1 MCDSLASDSLAS
13 ADDTGVVDAISGFAR
28 AENKAAAARLAAIA
42 ELMDRRLFNN
52 DDGDGEDERDRWA
65 CDGWDSVAAEVAAA
79 LSLTHRRASTQMH
92 LAHALRTRITK
103 TAAKLANGDLSL
115 RTATTI
121 AWRTKLVDD
130 PTILATIDA
139 ELADKATRFGS
150 LSDKALDNAIDA
162 VLAEHDPDA
171 VIEHRDADRNRDVQ
185 FGKRDDTTGTT
196 SLYGSLTNVDA
207 ALFDRRLRAMATSVC
222 ANDPRT
228 TGQRR
233 SDAVALLIT
242 GADRLP
248 CRCGNTECP
257 ATTAPDTRA
266 GHIVI
271 HVVADH
277 TAVQQAQQAN
287 TATKAEAQARRT
299 AKTTHKLEEAAT
311 TEGIGQPAEPT
322 DDEGNTG
329 NTGDT
334 GDKRDT
340 GDKAPAIPHD
350 GPTTT
355 PDKSAEAEPAEP
367 DNPKESPPQPNSG
380 KRTAALQGGGVIPA
394 PLLAELL
401 DTGAT
406 AKPLR
411 TPAAAPEPRYRP
423 SAALATWVRARDQ
436 TCRFPGCHTPAERC
450 DLDHTIPDSQGGP
463 THPSNLACLCR
474 KHHLLK
480 TFWTEW
486 SETQHPDGTIVWTT
500 PAGKN
505 YTTHPGSKI
514 AFPNWNTT
522 TATLPAPIRPT
533 RPAKATNPDR
543 GLQMPRRQRTRK
555 ADQAQRIKTER
566 GNNVQARQ
574 RYSPPAEHAEQDP
587 HTREGPAG
595 ATDPPPF

>member
-1 MCDSLASDSLAS
+1 MASDSLAS

-52 DDGDGEDERDRWA
+52 NGDGEEDERDLWV

-139 ELADKATRFGS
+139 ELADKATRFGT

-222 ANDPRT
+222 PDDPRT

-277 TAVQQAQQAN
+277 TAVEQAQAAN
-287 TATKAEAQARRT
+287 AAAKAEAQARRT
-299 AKTTHKLEEAAT
+299 AKTKATQKLEDGDRTKEVAQP
-311 TEGIGQPAEPT
+311 GQHAG
-322 DDEGNTG
+322 DV
-329 NTGDT
+329 GDT
-334 GDKRDT
+334 GDAADTADTADT
-340 GDKAPAIPHD
+340 GDAGDTGATAPE
-350 GPTTT
+350 T
-355 PDKSAEAEPAEP
+355 PRAALSSPSVDSAESAEAEATEP
-367 DNPKESPPQPNSG
+367 DIPKESPPQPNTR

-406 AKPLR
+406 TTPLR
-411 TPAAAPEPRYRP
+411 SPAAAPEPRYRP

-436 TCRFPGCHTPAERC
+436 TCRFPGCHTPAERA
-450 DLDHTIPDSQGGP
+450 DLDHTIPDSQSGP

-500 PAGKN
+500 PAGKT

-533 RPAKATNPDR
+533 RPTKATNPDR

-566 GNNVQARQ
+566 GGR
-574 RYSPPAEHAEQDP
+574 DP
-587 HTREGPAG
+587 
-595 ATDPPPF
+595 

>member
-1 MCDSLASDSLAS
+1 MCELLADPEELAS
-13 ADDTGVVDAISGFAR
+13 ADDARVVDAISGFAR
-28 AENKAAAARLAAIA
+28 AENSAAASRLAAIA
-42 ELMDRRLFNN
+42 ELMDRRLFNI
-52 DDGDGEDERDRWA
+52 DDERELWA

-79 LSLTHRRASTQMH
+79 LGLTHRRASTQMH

-103 TAAKLANGDLSL
+103 TATKLANGELSL

-121 AWRTKLVDD
+121 AWRTKLVED
-130 PTILATIDA
+130 PTLLATIDA
-139 ELADKATRFGS
+139 ELAAKATRFGT

-171 VIEHRDADRNRDVQ
+171 VIEHRDANRNRDVQ

-196 SLYGSLTNVDA
+196 SMYGSLTNVDA

-266 GHIVI
+266 EHIVV
-271 HVVADH
+271 HVVADQH
-277 TAVQQAQQAN
+277 AVQQAQAAN
-287 TATKAEAQARRT
+287 TAARAEAQARRT
-299 AKTTHKLEEAAT
+299 AKTVDGAARAD
-311 TEGIGQPAEPT
+311 ERVESAEPAQPPV
-322 DDEGNTG
+322 D
-329 NTGDT
+329 TGDT
-334 GDKRDT
+334 
-340 GDKAPAIPHD
+340 APEAPHVEAD
-350 GPTTT
+350 DEPEVPKGTT
-355 PDKSAEAEPAEP
+355 
-367 DNPKESPPQPNSG
+367 PQPNPG
-380 KRTAALQGGGVIPA
+380 NRTAVLQGGGVIPA
-394 PLLAELL
+394 PLLAELV

-406 AKPLR
+406 VKPLR
-411 TPAAAPEPRYRP
+411 TPAEAPEPRYRP

-450 DLDHTIPDSQGGP
+450 DLDHTIPDGQGGP

-486 SETQHPDGTIVWTT
+486 SEIQHPDGTVVWTT
-500 PAGKN
+500 PTGHKR
-505 YTTHPGSKI
+505 TTHPGSKI

-522 TATLPAPIRPT
+522 TATLPAPTRPT
-533 RPAKATNPDR
+533 KPTNPGR

-555 ADQAQRIKTER
+555 ADQTQRIKTER
-566 GNNVQARQ
+566 GNNAQTRQ
-574 RYSPPAEHAEQDP
+574 RYSPPAEQPEEDP
-587 HTREGPAG
+587 HTREGPDDA
-595 ATDPPPF
+595 ADPPPF

>member
-1 MCDSLASDSLAS
+1 MCELLADPEELAS
-13 ADDTGVVDAISGFAR
+13 AEDAGVVDAISGFAR
-28 AENKAAAARLAAIA
+28 AENSAAASRLAAIA
-42 ELMDRRLFNN
+42 ELMDRRLFNI
-52 DDGDGEDERDRWA
+52 DDERELWA

-79 LSLTHRRASTQMH
+79 LGLTHRRASTQMH

-103 TAAKLANGDLSL
+103 TATKLANGELSL

-121 AWRTKLVDD
+121 AWRTKLVED
-130 PTILATIDA
+130 PTLLATIDA
-139 ELADKATRFGS
+139 ELAAKATRFGT

-171 VIEHRDADRNRDVQ
+171 VIEHRDANRNRDVQ

-196 SLYGSLTNVDA
+196 SMYGSLTNVDA

-266 GHIVI
+266 EHIVV
-271 HVVADH
+271 HVVADQH
-277 TAVQQAQQAN
+277 AVQQAQAAN
-287 TATKAEAQARRT
+287 TAARAEAQARRT
-299 AKTTHKLEEAAT
+299 AKTVEGAARAD
-311 TEGIGQPAEPT
+311 ERVESAET
-322 DDEGNTG
+322 AAD
-329 NTGDT
+329 TGDT
-334 GDKRDT
+334 AREIPQDGHAAPPSECAEP
-340 GDKAPAIPHD
+340 KAKAD
-350 GPTTT
+350 DT
-355 PDKSAEAEPAEP
+355 PDNNPVEPAA
-367 DNPKESPPQPNSG
+367 PKDPTPQPNPG
-380 KRTAALQGGGVIPA
+380 NRTAVLQGGGIVPA
-394 PLLAELL
+394 PLLAELV

-406 AKPLR
+406 VKPLR
-411 TPAAAPEPRYRP
+411 TPAEAPEPRYRP
-423 SAALATWVRARDQ
+423 SAALATWVRARDM
-436 TCRFPGCHTPAERC
+436 TCRFPGCHTPAERA
-450 DLDHTIPDSQGGP
+450 DLDHTIPDGQGGP

-500 PAGKN
+500 PTGHKR
-505 YTTHPGSKI
+505 TTYPGSKI

-522 TATLPAPIRPT
+522 TATLPAPTRPT
-533 RPAKATNPDR
+533 KPTNPGR

-555 ADQAQRIKTER
+555 ADQTQRIKTER
-566 GNNVQARQ
+566 GNNAQTRQ
-574 RYSPPAEHAEQDP
+574 RYSPPAEQPEEDP
-587 HTREGPAG
+587 HTREGPDDA
-595 ATDPPPF
+595 ADPPPF